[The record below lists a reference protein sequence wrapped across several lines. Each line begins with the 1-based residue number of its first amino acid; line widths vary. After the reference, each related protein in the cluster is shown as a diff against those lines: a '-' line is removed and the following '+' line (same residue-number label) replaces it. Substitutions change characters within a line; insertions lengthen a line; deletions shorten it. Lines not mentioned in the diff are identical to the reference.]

1 MSHPRHVIANSRR
14 ADGRE
19 FLAEAARV
27 PVHTSVEAFPLERA
41 NDALVALKHD
51 AVRGAAV
58 LVVDTGVSYGGKGTN
73 TGAS

>member
-1 MSHPRHVIANSRR
+1 VANNTR

-27 PVHTSVEAFPLERA
+27 PVRTRIEAFPLAKA
-41 NDALVALKHD
+41 NEALLALKRD

-58 LVVDTGVSYGGKGTN
+58 LTISE
-73 TGAS
+73 